1 MRLLVLSWQR
11 LSGSRIRT
19 FGPRAWAPPRL
30 RIVDPQKYFPISH
43 NVYVVGPDVQ
53 RNPALT
59 ATESGSWMRR
69 SFFLY
74 HTYTTS
80 TSCSRSAEGCYWSFV
95 SYQH

>member
-80 TSCSRSAEGCYWSFV
+80 TSCSRLRFAAGPS
-95 SYQH
+95 